1 MKRIMIVTILIFFQS
16 CLHRDIKNN
25 ITELLN
31 KKIIIPENLE
41 AIKGEYIQDSAEIHA
56 PIKKT
61 SHPLFSGILFE
72 LCTSPFV
79 RLRDVAQP
87 IFRF

>member
-41 AIKGEYIQDSAEIHA
+41 AIKGGTV
-56 PIKKT
+56 K
-61 SHPLFSGILFE
+61 IL
-72 LCTSPFV
+72 LKYM
-79 RLRDVAQP
+79 LL
-87 IFRF
+87 

>member
-1 MKRIMIVTILIFFQS
+1 MKRIMIVMILIFFQS

-56 PIKKT
+56 PNSVTLK
-61 SHPLFSGILFE
+61 
-72 LCTSPFV
+72 
-79 RLRDVAQP
+79 
-87 IFRF
+87 

>member
-41 AIKGEYIQDSAEIHA
+41 AIPGGGTFK
-56 PIKKT
+56 
-61 SHPLFSGILFE
+61 IL
-72 LCTSPFV
+72 LKYM
-79 RLRDVAQP
+79 LL
-87 IFRF
+87 

>member
-41 AIKGEYIQDSAEIHA
+41 SSI
-56 PIKKT
+56 
-61 SHPLFSGILFE
+61 ILRN
-72 LCTSPFV
+72 LV
-79 RLRDVAQP
+79 RIVH
-87 IFRF
+87 

>member
-41 AIKGEYIQDSAEIHA
+41 AIKGGGSTF
-56 PIKKT
+56 K
-61 SHPLFSGILFE
+61 IL
-72 LCTSPFV
+72 LKYM
-79 RLRDVAQP
+79 LL
-87 IFRF
+87 

>member
-1 MKRIMIVTILIFFQS
+1 MKRIMIVMILIFFQS

-41 AIKGEYIQDSAEIHA
+41 AIKGAFYSLFTRVFQQYDS
-56 PIKKT
+56 
-61 SHPLFSGILFE
+61 SRLLRFS
-72 LCTSPFV
+72 
-79 RLRDVAQP
+79 
-87 IFRF
+87 

>member
-41 AIKGEYIQDSAEIHA
+41 AIKGGSTF
-56 PIKKT
+56 K
-61 SHPLFSGILFE
+61 IL
-72 LCTSPFV
+72 LKYM
-79 RLRDVAQP
+79 LL
-87 IFRF
+87 

>member
-41 AIKGEYIQDSAEIHA
+41 AIKGGGVHS
-56 PIKKT
+56 
-61 SHPLFSGILFE
+61 
-72 LCTSPFV
+72 
-79 RLRDVAQP
+79 
-87 IFRF
+87 RFC